1 MACSIYSGPG
11 CVAPTIQHHGSEQQ
25 AGRLRSHTNTLIFVW
40 KRNSAKSMGVSK
52 VHSSQ
57 LMNLQGSPVLPA
69 GLPAGF
75 WAVGQPLPNIR
86 FGPQISSSR
95 QNLATKQGSDPRCR
109 HQDRCACGNRCV
121 VVGSCGVIHVCRPA
135 LVRARALRAIRDM
148 PLRR

>member
-1 MACSIYSGPG
+1 MVCSIYSGPG

-40 KRNSAKSMGVSK
+40 TRNSAKSMGVSK

-69 GLPAGF
+69 GLPAEF
-75 WAVGQPLPNIR
+75 WAMGQPLPNIR

-95 QNLATKQGSDPRCR
+95 QNLATKTRVRSKMWTPRPLCLWPSLR
-109 HQDRCACGNRCV
+109 GCWVMWSHTLLP
-121 VVGSCGVIHVCRPA
+121 SCFSQSEGP
-135 LVRARALRAIRDM
+135 
-148 PLRR
+148 